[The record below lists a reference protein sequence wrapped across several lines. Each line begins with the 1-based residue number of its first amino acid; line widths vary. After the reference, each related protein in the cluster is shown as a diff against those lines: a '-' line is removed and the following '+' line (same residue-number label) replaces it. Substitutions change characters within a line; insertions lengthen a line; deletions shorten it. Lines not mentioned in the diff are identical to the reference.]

1 MAGIARLGKQSK
13 IFSRDPMDTQDFI
26 LVLTNVP
33 DRETGKR
40 MASQIVAQKLAA
52 CVNISSDILSIYNW
66 DGQPQA
72 EIEVQLMIKTTQARY
87 AQLEEL
93 ITSIHPY
100 ELPEIIA
107 IPLVAGLPAY
117 MGWVKKETETP

>member
-1 MAGIARLGKQSK
+1 MDAQSL
-13 IFSRDPMDTQDFI
+13 I
-26 LVLTNVP
+26 LVFTNVP
-33 DRETGKR
+33 DHETGKR
-40 MASQIVAQKLAA
+40 MASQIVTQKLAA

-66 DGQPQA
+66 DGQQQA
-72 EIEVQLMIKTTQARY
+72 ETEVQLMIKTTQARY

-93 ITSIHPY
+93 IKNEHPY

-117 MGWVKKETETP
+117 LGWVRKETETP

>member
-1 MAGIARLGKQSK
+1 
-13 IFSRDPMDTQDFI
+13 MDTQDFL

-33 DRETGKR
+33 DREIGKH
-40 MASQIVAQKLAA
+40 MASQIVTQKLAA

-66 DGQPQA
+66 DGQQQE
-72 EIEVQLMIKTTQARY
+72 EIEVQLMIKTTQACY
-87 AQLEEL
+87 DQLEEL

-117 MGWVKKETETP
+117 LGWVRKETEPS

>member
-1 MAGIARLGKQSK
+1 MDAQSL
-13 IFSRDPMDTQDFI
+13 I
-26 LVLTNVP
+26 LVFTNVP

-66 DGQPQA
+66 DGQQQA
-72 EIEVQLMIKTTQARY
+72 ETEVQLMIKTTQARY

-93 ITSIHPY
+93 IKNKHPY

-107 IPLVAGLPAY
+107 TPLVAGLPAY
-117 MGWVKKETETP
+117 LGWVRKETETP